1 MVWIFAIASVAI
13 VVGAELA
20 MGRSLFGPDGR
31 FGWWS
36 GDIWNSDNSQRVADA
51 YTFSHICHGMLTYGV
66 LFLLAPR
73 IPLSG
78 RFLVAVL
85 IEAAW
90 EILENSPIVIERYRE
105 ATISVGYVGDS

>member
-36 GDIWNSDNSQRVADA
+36 GDIWSSENSQRVADA
-51 YTFSHICHGMLTYGV
+51 YTFSHICHGMITYGF
-66 LFLLAPR
+66 LFLFARRIPLPYRFLLA
-73 IPLSG
+73 
-78 RFLVAVL
+78 VV
-85 IEAAW
+85 IESAW
-90 EILENSPIVIERYRE
+90 EILENSPLIINRYRE
-105 ATISVGYVGDS
+105 ATIALGY